1 MNAMLLLAIVLSAVK
16 SYLLGSCNSAI
27 IVGKLVRHEDIR
39 NFGSKNAGLTNTL
52 RCFGKGCALLTLIG
66 DLGKGVLA
74 VILSKGICHMLDV
87 SLAGDERLQFIGYVA
102 GMAAILGHV
111 FPLYYGF
118 KGGKGVLVGVSVFLV
133 IDWKA
138 FCIMILIFAVVLA
151 ISKYVSLGSIVG
163 SACCPIITLIL
174 QLVLYSDRPLWYTV
188 LNTVMAAAMGI
199 WVIFMHRSNIMRL
212 KNGTENRFSF
222 KKDKSQAGMTDK

>member
-1 MNAMLLLAIVLSAVK
+1 MNGMLILAIVLSLVI

-27 IVGKLVRHEDIR
+27 IVGRLVKHQDIR
-39 NFGSKNAGLTNTL
+39 TLGSKNAGLTNTL

-66 DLGKGVLA
+66 DLGKGIVAVL
-74 VILSKGICHMLDV
+74 LSKGICTLMDV
-87 SLAGDERLQFIGYVA
+87 SIAGDERVQFIGYVA
-102 GMAAILGHV
+102 GIAAILGHV

-151 ISKYVSLGSIVG
+151 ISKYVSLGSIIG
-163 SACCPIITLIL
+163 ASCCPVITLLL
-174 QLVLYSDRPLWYTV
+174 QLASFPERPLWYTL
-188 LNTVMAAAMGI
+188 LNTGMAAVMAA
-199 WVIFMHRSNIMRL
+199 WVVWMHRSNIERL
-212 KNGTENRFSF
+212 RSGTENRFSF
-222 KKDKSQAGMTDK
+222 SSKKKDTAKD